1 MNCAKMDGWRRQGL
15 DKLMACGLFD
25 GELSGDRVL
34 KPMPPKTG
42 RGQLMGAYQEAFVR
56 LEGEGRHFHVTAG
69 VARGWP

>member
-1 MNCAKMDGWRRQGL
+1 
-15 DKLMACGLFD
+15 MACGLFD

-34 KPMPPKTG
+34 KAMPPKTG

>member
-1 MNCAKMDGWRRQGL
+1 
-15 DKLMACGLFD
+15 MACGLFD

-34 KPMPPKTG
+34 KAMPPKTG

-69 VARGWP
+69 VARGVL

>member
-1 MNCAKMDGWRRQGL
+1 
-15 DKLMACGLFD
+15 MACGLFD

-34 KPMPPKTG
+34 KAMPPKTG

-69 VARGWP
+69 VARGVPAFGLFSS